1 MKDFLFKLG
10 VFWQKLQAIFYR
22 FFGQNYSCGCG
33 HTAKWKTI
41 LTIDGV
47 FGVFELHRKDPECC
61 PQCFAGAVIKCVR
74 CGKAILPDDPI
85 TLYASAHED
94 FEVPE
99 HAVVYREKPE
109 LLLIGCLRRSCADLI
124 DRYGFWVMP
133 GKVQRAMS
141 VTEMVEAGGDD
152 EIVHINDVCDISEA
166 TLLPD
171 E

>member
-1 MKDFLFKLG
+1 MAYIRLLRHLEDKPRGKKI
-10 VFWQKLQAIFYR
+10 VRNNQTYR
-22 FFGQNYSCGCG
+22 Q
-33 HTAKWKTI
+33 H
-41 LTIDGV
+41 
-47 FGVFELHRKDPECC
+47 
-61 PQCFAGAVIKCVR
+61 
-74 CGKAILPDDPI
+74 
-85 TLYASAHED
+85 